1 MNIIGTRIGDAMT
14 LNFGTS
20 GSRLRNAHVADTAAT
35 SGLINL
41 LVRPLV
47 WVSVQGRYSTK
58 ATNGNSL
65 WVILRSILSF
75 RVRRILSQI
84 QYWGGQGDCKIL
96 TIGGANE
103 ADLFML
109 LS

>member
-1 MNIIGTRIGDAMT
+1 MLMLRIPQLHLDLLT
-14 LNFGTS
+14 
-20 GSRLRNAHVADTAAT
+20 V
-35 SGLINL
+35 INL

-47 WVSVQGRYSTK
+47 WVSVQGSIRYSTK

-75 RVRRILSQI
+75 RVRRNLNQI

-96 TIGGANE
+96 TIGGANQ
-103 ADLFML
+103 ADVFML